1 MHELGLQI
9 IATKGTAEYLET
21 HGVPAEMV
29 YKVAEGRPNVVDL
42 IKDRRIGIVF
52 NTPLGGESFYDD
64 SAIRKSA
71 VLHNVLVVTT
81 LTATAAT
88 VQAIRALRERATD
101 VASLQEIHRGG
112 TGRAGDASTA
122 SPPSVADPAR
132 GGSLEREA
140 Q

>member
-1 MHELGLQI
+1 MGLEI
-9 IATKGTAEYLET
+9 VATKGTAEYLNA

-29 YKVAEGRPNVVDL
+29 YKVNEGRPNIVDL

-64 SAIRKSA
+64 TVIRTNA

-88 VQAIRALRERATD
+88 VQAIRALKERTAD
-101 VASLQEIHRGG
+101 VASLQEIHREGKPLPVGG
-112 TGRAGDASTA
+112 
-122 SPPSVADPAR
+122 PAR
-132 GGSLEREA
+132 PLADAAADSVPGSNRT
-140 Q
+140 